1 MKLQLSRRQQLA
13 ELAEAVVEMH
23 SPQDGPVD
31 LDKILQE
38 NGIKL
43 HTDSFNENF
52 DAVLIPGAKRFH
64 IHLNLRMV
72 NGDRHSKRARFSIA
86 HELGHYFIDE
96 HRTKLLESNP
106 EPSVCGLFDGN
117 ESKEE
122 HEADHFAANLIMPPS
137 RFKAA
142 ASSAWTPLNT
152 ILTLASTDKF
162 DTSLTATALQYMN
175 HVSDR
180 SMIIRWNPD
189 GEMAWAIPGKGYY
202 AEGYRTVLFK
212 NREKLP
218 KDSASARVIQ
228 GEIENDIGV
237 LDMATVFQNVAREG
251 TRNLLLTE
259 EAIALG
265 EYGFMTILSDHKT
278 TPTQVSERAKRR
290 AMRKAEN

>member
-13 ELAEAVVEMH
+13 ELAEAVVEFH
-23 SPQDGPVD
+23 SPQAGLVR
-31 LDKILQE
+31 LDKILKE

-43 HTDSFNENF
+43 HTSDYAENF
-52 DAVLIPGAKRFH
+52 DAVLIPGNKKFH
-64 IHLNLRMV
+64 IHLNLRRV
-72 NGDRHSKRARFSIA
+72 NGKTNAPRARFSIA

-96 HRTKLLESNP
+96 HRHRLLVSTP
-106 EPSVCGLFDGN
+106 EPSVCGLFDSN
-117 ESKEE
+117 ESNEE

-142 ASSAWTPLNT
+142 ASALQTPLET
-152 ILTLASTDKF
+152 ILTLSNEF
-162 DTSLTATALQYMN
+162 DTSLTATALQFLN

-180 SMIIRWNPD
+180 SMVIRWKPD
-189 GEMAWAIPGKGYY
+189 GEMAWAIPGKSYY

-218 KDSASARVIQ
+218 PDSASGRVVR
-228 GEIENDIGV
+228 GKTDNDSGV
-237 LDMATVFQNVAREG
+237 LDMATVFQNVALAG

-265 EYGFMTILSDHKT
+265 EYGFMTILSDHK
-278 TPTQVSERAKRR
+278 PALEQVSERAKRR
-290 AMRKAEN
+290 AMRKAG